1 MLRHYA
7 VLETKDTKVEHCC
20 THSHPGSLGMNH
32 HSKKVTMIPKTPQL
46 TGHFFTLMDGARKI
60 RSKKIIINR
69 KKIPSAESEWERDVF
84 TKLIHRENWLWAQKI
99 LPTPPKVTSIK
110 IEAAGMSGVRLQ
122 THTSACDVTAPR
134 APAASCCVWLPEHRW
149 YCDGNRRAEPKPRRF
164 PCVAMETN
172 IHTSVRYWSTR
183 LAMPLWPIKHIVSTA
198 QRWRHRS
205 STSFEAAQAV
215 DDSRYSKQWWLL

>member
-1 MLRHYA
+1 M
-7 VLETKDTKVEHCC
+7 
-20 THSHPGSLGMNH
+20 
-32 HSKKVTMIPKTPQL
+32 
-46 TGHFFTLMDGARKI
+46 
-60 RSKKIIINR
+60 
-69 KKIPSAESEWERDVF
+69 
-84 TKLIHRENWLWAQKI
+84 AQKI

-110 IEAAGMSGVRLQ
+110 IEAAWMSWVRLQ

-205 STSFEAAQAV
+205 STSFEAEQAV
-215 DDSRYSKQWWLL
+215 DDSRYSVVTIVAYTIFPSMTNIARFLWRNRVVGWLHRGHECDE